1 MVLKKTVNRSS
12 KLFFL
17 FSDCSPDIDNLMI
30 FRNYDE
36 KRWKLRQ
43 KKENEPPFS

>member
-12 KLFFL
+12 KLIFL
-17 FSDCSPDIDNLMI
+17 FSDCSPDIDNSMI

>member
-17 FSDCSPDIDNLMI
+17 FSDCSPDIDNSMI
-30 FRNYDE
+30 FRSYDE

>member
-17 FSDCSPDIDNLMI
+17 FSDCS
-30 FRNYDE
+30 
-36 KRWKLRQ
+36 
-43 KKENEPPFS
+43 S

>member
-17 FSDCSPDIDNLMI
+17 FSDCSSDIDNLM
-30 FRNYDE
+30 
-36 KRWKLRQ
+36 
-43 KKENEPPFS
+43 

>member
-1 MVLKKTVNRSS
+1 MYGAEKTVNRSS

-17 FSDCSPDIDNLMI
+17 FSDCSSDIDNLMI

-36 KRWKLRQ
+36 KRWK
-43 KKENEPPFS
+43 

>member
-17 FSDCSPDIDNLMI
+17 FSDCCRSPRILY
-30 FRNYDE
+30 F
-36 KRWKLRQ
+36 
-43 KKENEPPFS
+43 

>member
-17 FSDCSPDIDNLMI
+17 FSDCSSDIDNSMI

>member
-17 FSDCSPDIDNLMI
+17 FSDCSPNIDNSMI

>member
-17 FSDCSPDIDNLMI
+17 FSDCSSDIDNSMI

-36 KRWKLRQ
+36 KRWK
-43 KKENEPPFS
+43 